1 MKTVSR
7 ADIINCL
14 NLRISRFRL
23 LLVFRKVWVMYLGSV
38 RFFKHLIIAVILLLI
53 FGLAISTIC
62 LTVINKNYQDQ
73 ISDLQSDLRE
83 ETVLAQSSAMEESHE
98 ISLSIEYQEL
108 YPDMYVS
115 LAEETKSEPETVY
128 LTFDDGPS
136 ARTAEILD
144 ILKKQDVKATFF
156 IIGKEGN
163 KQKDLLKRIVS
174 EGHTLGIHTYT
185 HVYESIY
192 SSVESYLEDFSETYH
207 LIYETTGVRPEV
219 FRFPG
224 GSINT
229 YNARLYEEIIAE
241 MARRGFTYYDWN
253 ASSGDAAS
261 KATANTVLS
270 NTVQS
275 SEGKDRIILLMHDS
289 IGKSYTVAALP
300 GIIEYYRAKGYKFD
314 RVTNDVTPIAFHY
327 INY

>member
-1 MKTVSR
+1 
-7 ADIINCL
+7 
-14 NLRISRFRL
+14 
-23 LLVFRKVWVMYLGSV
+23 MYLGSV

-53 FGLAISTIC
+53 IGLAVSTIC
-62 LTVINKNYQDQ
+62 LAVINKNYEERL
-73 ISDLQSDLRE
+73 SDLQADLQAE
-83 ETVLAQSSAMEESHE
+83 PVLAQSSSLDESHE

-115 LAEETKSEPETVY
+115 LAKETKSEPGTVY

-136 ARTAEILD
+136 GRTAEILD
-144 ILKKQDVKATFF
+144 ILKEEDVKATFF

-163 KQKDLLKRIVS
+163 KEKDLLKRIVQ
-174 EGHTLGIHTYT
+174 EGHTLGIHTYS

-192 SSVESYLEDFSETYH
+192 ESVESYLEDFSKTYH

-229 YNARLYEEIIAE
+229 YNARFYEEIIAE
-241 MARRGFTYYDWN
+241 MTRRGFTYYDWN
-253 ASSGDAAS
+253 ASSGDAVAG
-261 KATANTVLS
+261 ATASTVLS
-270 NTVQS
+270 NTMQS
-275 SEGKDRIILLMHDS
+275 SEGKERIILLMHDS

-300 GIIEYYRAKGYKFD
+300 KIIEYYRAQGFTFE
-314 RVTNDVTPIAFHY
+314 RITNDVTPIAFHY